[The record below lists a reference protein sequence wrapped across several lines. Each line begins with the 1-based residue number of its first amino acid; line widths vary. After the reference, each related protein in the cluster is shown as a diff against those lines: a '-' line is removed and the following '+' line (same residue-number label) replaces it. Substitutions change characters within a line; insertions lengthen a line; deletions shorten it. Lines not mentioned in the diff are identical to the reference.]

1 MEWVGDEGLREEFV
15 RERELGLKNE
25 RNERNVSQRPIF
37 GLLIQ
42 ILH

>member
-1 MEWVGDEGLREEFV
+1 MECVGDEGLREEFV
-15 RERELGLKNE
+15 RERGLRWENE